1 MIIEKQRYPIMIALA
16 LSVLFVMTTTQGIA
30 AELTLRVH
38 HFLGEES
45 LPHQMLIEPWAERI
59 ESASNG
65 RIEVEIYPA
74 MTLGGRAPALVEQVR
89 EGVVDIIWTAAAYT
103 PGRFPRTEVFTLP
116 MVHRGDPV
124 ATNLAIME
132 TLDQGLIDDF
142 EGLHPLLIHVHS
154 GHALH
159 MSKEPVTRMEDFTG
173 LTLRPPGRGV
183 GSWTI
188 QALGA
193 DTTKKRHPKLPR
205 ALEKGALDGALM
217 SFQLAQTMGV
227 VEAVK
232 SHTLLDEE
240 EYFGTSIYLFLM
252 NKARYDALPEELRAV
267 IDRNSGQRLA
277 REIGGIWRE
286 AGNAALVAARK
297 RGNRIDVLSGEA
309 LHSAHQALQGVLS
322 RWMKEVDK
330 QQINGPR
337 LIRTAREA
345 VEHNTRAN

>member
-1 MIIEKQRYPIMIALA
+1 MIALV

-132 TLDQGLIDDF
+132 TLDQGSSMILK
-142 EGLHPLLIHVHS
+142 GC
-154 GHALH
+154 
-159 MSKEPVTRMEDFTG
+159 TRC
-173 LTLRPPGRGV
+173 
-183 GSWTI
+183 
-188 QALGA
+188 
-193 DTTKKRHPKLPR
+193 
-205 ALEKGALDGALM
+205 
-217 SFQLAQTMGV
+217 
-227 VEAVK
+227 
-232 SHTLLDEE
+232 
-240 EYFGTSIYLFLM
+240 
-252 NKARYDALPEELRAV
+252 
-267 IDRNSGQRLA
+267 
-277 REIGGIWRE
+277 
-286 AGNAALVAARK
+286 
-297 RGNRIDVLSGEA
+297 
-309 LHSAHQALQGVLS
+309 
-322 RWMKEVDK
+322 
-330 QQINGPR
+330 
-337 LIRTAREA
+337 
-345 VEHNTRAN
+345 

>member
-1 MIIEKQRYPIMIALA
+1 M
-16 LSVLFVMTTTQGIA
+16 
-30 AELTLRVH
+30 
-38 HFLGEES
+38 
-45 LPHQMLIEPWAERI
+45 
-59 ESASNG
+59 
-65 RIEVEIYPA
+65 
-74 MTLGGRAPALVEQVR
+74 
-89 EGVVDIIWTAAAYT
+89 
-103 PGRFPRTEVFTLP
+103 
-116 MVHRGDPV
+116 
-124 ATNLAIME
+124 
-132 TLDQGLIDDF
+132 
-142 EGLHPLLIHVHS
+142 
-154 GHALH
+154 
-159 MSKEPVTRMEDFTG
+159 
-173 LTLRPPGRGV
+173 
-183 GSWTI
+183 
-188 QALGA
+188 GA